1 MAASPNQTL
10 VLDVLVLSYMPSSIS
25 TGCMVFMTQMTW
37 RVLIGAALVLPALI
51 SPAAAQVQA
60 QVAWCGNLGRKFSL
74 DMQIGGCTT
83 LIDSGTMTDKPKAWA
98 HAKRG
103 MAFMYKG
110 DIDRALAD
118 LTRAIEIDPTYAIAL
133 TDRGTVY
140 DNKND
145 HPHAIADFD
154 AAIKLDPKSTD
165 ALTGRCA
172 ARAEQGDDLQGALA
186 DCNQVLQMRGNNSA
200 GTLNSRGFTYLRLG
214 QYDNAIA
221 DFNAALKLNAKLA
234 SALYGRGLAKQ
245 KKGDAAGGQVD
256 MATANLLQT
265 DIAAEFAGY
274 GVK

>member
-1 MAASPNQTL
+1 
-10 VLDVLVLSYMPSSIS
+10 MPLSIS
-25 TGCMVFMTQMTW
+25 TGCWFFMTQMTR
-37 RVLIGAALVLPALI
+37 RVLIGAAVVLSALV

-60 QVAWCGNLGRKFSL
+60 QVAWCGNLGRKFPL

-83 LIDSGTMTDKPKAWA
+83 LIDSGKMTDKPRAWA

-110 DIDRALAD
+110 DLDRALAD
-118 LTRAIEIDPTYAIAL
+118 LTKAIEIDPTYALAFS
-133 TDRGTVY
+133 DRGTVY

-145 HPHAIADFD
+145 HAHAIADFD
-154 AAIKLDPKSTD
+154 TAIKLDPKSSD

-172 ARAEQGDDLQGALA
+172 ARAEQGDDLQGAVA
-186 DCNQVLQMRGNNSA
+186 DCNQALQMRGNNSA
-200 GTLNSRGFTYLRLG
+200 GTLVSRGFAYLRLG

-221 DFNAALKLNAKLA
+221 DYNAALKLNAKLA

-245 KKGDAAGGQVD
+245 KKGDAASGQVD
-256 MATANLLQT
+256 MAAANLIQS
-265 DIAAEFAGY
+265 DIADSFAGY